1 MNPYW
6 IVTVNSTIKIKRI
19 VEMWEA
25 IQGILTSGKAVL
37 GIGAL
42 IILLAILVRKG
53 LISFKGKGL
62 KVGNNDV
69 ERTIIRNQIM
79 FVKTE
84 ISDFYSRIPNFEGR
98 DEWRLR
104 YIMEK
109 CLDVLVDAISLNHV
123 TLDPVYVDLKCRAVW
138 DEILQ
143 NTDNASILTDD
154 FKKVVYDETKH
165 IIEKL
170 IEIRE
175 FYNK

>member
-1 MNPYW
+1 
-6 IVTVNSTIKIKRI
+6 
-19 VEMWEA
+19 MWEA
-25 IQGILTSGKAVL
+25 IQGVLTSNNFWKVVVGV
-37 GIGAL
+37 GAL
-42 IILLAILVRKG
+42 VILLAILVKKG

-62 KVGNNDV
+62 KVGNSEV

-84 ISDFYSRIPNFEGR
+84 ISDFYNRIPSFEGR
-98 DEWRLR
+98 DEWRLK

-109 CLDVLVDAISLNHV
+109 CLDVIVDAISLNHL
-123 TLDPVYVDLKCRAVW
+123 TLEPVYVDLKCRAVW
-138 DEILQ
+138 GEVLQ
-143 NTDNASILTDD
+143 NADNTNILTDD

-175 FYNK
+175 YYNK

>member
-1 MNPYW
+1 
-6 IVTVNSTIKIKRI
+6 
-19 VEMWEA
+19 MWEA

-42 IILLAILVRKG
+42 IILLAVLAKKG

-62 KVGNNDV
+62 KVGNNDA

-84 ISDFYSRIPNFEGR
+84 ISDFYNRVPNFEGR

-143 NTDNASILTDD
+143 NANNANILTDD
-154 FKKVVYDETKH
+154 FKKVVYDEVKH

>member
-1 MNPYW
+1 
-6 IVTVNSTIKIKRI
+6 
-19 VEMWEA
+19 MWEA
-25 IQGILTSGKAVL
+25 ICGVLTSDNFWVVVVGV
-37 GIGAL
+37 GAL
-42 IILLAILVRKG
+42 VILLAILVKKG

-62 KVGNNDV
+62 KVGNSEV

-84 ISDFYSRIPNFEGR
+84 ISDFYNRIPNFEGR
-98 DEWRLR
+98 DEWRLK

-109 CLDVLVDAISLNHV
+109 CLDVIVDAVSLNHL
-123 TLDPVYVDLKCRAVW
+123 TLEPVYVDLKCRAVW
-138 DEILQ
+138 DEVLQ
-143 NTDNASILTDD
+143 NAGNTNILTDD

-175 FYNK
+175 YYNK

>member
-1 MNPYW
+1 
-6 IVTVNSTIKIKRI
+6 
-19 VEMWEA
+19 MWA
-25 IQGILTSGKAVL
+25 ALQGILTSDNFWKTVV

-42 IILLAILVRKG
+42 VILLAILAKKG

-79 FVKTE
+79 FCKTE
-84 ISDFYSRIPNFEGR
+84 VSDFYNRIPYFEGR
-98 DEWRLR
+98 SEWRLR

-138 DEILQ
+138 DEVLQ
-143 NTDNASILTDD
+143 NAGNVSILTDD
-154 FKKVVYDETKH
+154 FKKVVYDEVKH

-175 FYNK
+175 FYNN

>member
-1 MNPYW
+1 
-6 IVTVNSTIKIKRI
+6 
-19 VEMWEA
+19 MWEA
-25 IQGILTSGKAVL
+25 IQGILASGRAVL

-42 IILLAILVRKG
+42 IILLAVLAKKG

-84 ISDFYSRIPNFEGR
+84 ISDFYSKIPDFEGR

-143 NTDNASILTDD
+143 NTGNANILTDD

>member
-1 MNPYW
+1 
-6 IVTVNSTIKIKRI
+6 
-19 VEMWEA
+19 MWEA
-25 IQGILTSGKAVL
+25 IQGTLTSDNFLKSVI
-37 GIGAL
+37 GIGVL
-42 IILLAILVRKG
+42 VILLAILVKKG

-62 KVGNNDV
+62 KVGNSDT

-84 ISDFYSRIPNFEGR
+84 VSDFYSRIPNFEGR

-109 CLDVLVDAISLNHV
+109 CLDVLVDAVSLNHL
-123 TLDPVYVDLKCRAVW
+123 TLEPVYVDLKCRAVW
-138 DEILQ
+138 DEVLQ
-143 NTDNASILTDD
+143 NVDNTDILTDD

-175 FYNK
+175 YYNN

>member
-1 MNPYW
+1 
-6 IVTVNSTIKIKRI
+6 
-19 VEMWEA
+19 MWEA
-25 IQGILTSGKAVL
+25 LQGILTSDNFWKTIV

-42 IILLAILVRKG
+42 VILFAILAKKG

-62 KVGNNDV
+62 KVGNSDT

-84 ISDFYSRIPNFEGR
+84 ISDFYSRIPDFEGR
-98 DEWRLR
+98 DEWRLK

-109 CLDVLVDAISLNHV
+109 CLDVLVDAVSLNHL
-123 TLDPVYVDLKCRAVW
+123 TLEPVYVDLKCRAVW
-138 DEILQ
+138 DEVLQ
-143 NTDNASILTDD
+143 NADNANILTDD
-154 FKKVVYDETKH
+154 FKKVIYDETKH

-175 FYNK
+175 YYNK

>member
-1 MNPYW
+1 
-6 IVTVNSTIKIKRI
+6 
-19 VEMWEA
+19 MWGA
-25 IQGILTSGKAVL
+25 IQGVLTSNNFWKVVVGL
-37 GIGAL
+37 GAL
-42 IILLAILVRKG
+42 VILLAILVKKG

-62 KVGNNDV
+62 KVGNNEV

-84 ISDFYSRIPNFEGR
+84 ISDFYNRIPDFEGR

-109 CLDVLVDAISLNHV
+109 CLDVIVDAVSLNHL
-123 TLDPVYVDLKCRAVW
+123 TLEPVYVDLKCRAVW
-138 DEILQ
+138 DEVLQ
-143 NTDNASILTDD
+143 NADNANILTDD

-175 FYNK
+175 YYNK

>member
-1 MNPYW
+1 
-6 IVTVNSTIKIKRI
+6 
-19 VEMWEA
+19 MWEA
-25 IQGILTSGKAVL
+25 IQGVLTSNNFWKVVVGL
-37 GIGAL
+37 GAL
-42 IILLAILVRKG
+42 VILLAILVKKG

-62 KVGNNDV
+62 KVGNNEV

-84 ISDFYSRIPNFEGR
+84 ISDFYNRIPDFEGR

-109 CLDVLVDAISLNHV
+109 CLDVIVDAVSLNHL
-123 TLDPVYVDLKCRAVW
+123 TLEPVYVDLKCRAVW
-138 DEILQ
+138 DEVLQ
-143 NTDNASILTDD
+143 NADNTNILTDD

-175 FYNK
+175 YYNK

>member
-1 MNPYW
+1 
-6 IVTVNSTIKIKRI
+6 
-19 VEMWEA
+19 MWEA
-25 IQGILTSGKAVL
+25 IYGVLTSNNFWKAVV
-37 GIGAL
+37 GVGAL
-42 IILLAILVRKG
+42 VILLAILVKKG

-62 KVGNNDV
+62 KVGNSEV

-84 ISDFYSRIPNFEGR
+84 ISDFYNRIPDFDGR
-98 DEWRLR
+98 DEWRLK

-109 CLDVLVDAISLNHV
+109 CLDVIVDAVSLNHL
-123 TLDPVYVDLKCRAVW
+123 TLEPVYVDLKCRAVW
-138 DEILQ
+138 DEVLQ
-143 NTDNASILTDD
+143 NADNASILTDD

-175 FYNK
+175 YYNK

>member
-1 MNPYW
+1 
-6 IVTVNSTIKIKRI
+6 
-19 VEMWEA
+19 MWEA